1 MVKKII
7 KVIRDP
13 KIAVFYILNSKI
25 SRLIPDAYF
34 LKIPYKIRTGKKL
47 DLKNPVSFNEK
58 IQWLKINNRNPKYT
72 NMVDKYE
79 VRKYISNTIG
89 EEYLNP
95 LLGVWDKFEDIN
107 FEALPN
113 QFVLKCTHDSGRLL
127 ICKDKSKFNLAEAKK
142 KINNSLKQNYYYS
155 GREWPYKNV
164 KPRIICEKYMEQDD
178 GDELRDY
185 RFFCFNGEPKFIAVD
200 FSITNK
206 KKTRRNLYDLNWNLM
221 DGEISYPK
229 ELSLRVEK
237 PDKLDLMIALSRKV
251 SKDIPHARVD
261 FYYINQKIIFGEITF
276 FHQSGMGKIRPIE
289 FEEQMG
295 NWLKLPQKRN

>member
-13 KIAVFYILNSKI
+13 KIAVFYILNSKV

-47 DLKNPVSFNEK
+47 DLKNPISFNEK

-79 VRKYISNTIG
+79 VRNYISNTIG

-107 FEALPN
+107 FEDLPN
-113 QFVLKCTHDSGRLL
+113 QFVLKCTHDSGRLI
-127 ICKDKSKFNLAEAKK
+127 ICTDKSKFNIAEAKK
-142 KINNSLKQNYYYS
+142 KINNSLKENYYYS

-164 KPRIICEKYMEQDD
+164 KPRIICEKYMEQDN
-178 GDELRDY
+178 GEELRDY

-206 KKTRRNLYDLNWNLM
+206 KNTRRNLYDLNWNLM

-229 ELSLRVEK
+229 ELSLQVEK

-251 SKDIPHARVD
+251 SSDIPHARVD
-261 FYYINQKIIFGEITF
+261 FYYIKQKIIFGEITF
-276 FHQSGMGKIRPIE
+276 FHQSGMGKIRPKE